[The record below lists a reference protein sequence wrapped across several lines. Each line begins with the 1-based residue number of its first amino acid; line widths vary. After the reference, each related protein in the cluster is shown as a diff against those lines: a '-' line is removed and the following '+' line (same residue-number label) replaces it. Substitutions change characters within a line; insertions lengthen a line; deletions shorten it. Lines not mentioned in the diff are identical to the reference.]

1 MFCVEQWTFMKAPP
15 SRLLLIAYIYDYIM
29 CELLV
34 VGISSVYR
42 KTGYVPC
49 HMIPSYLP
57 TYLPFF
63 SRSTVW
69 IFKLEPALSK
79 QIKRLSINIYQS
91 GNMY

>member
-1 MFCVEQWTFMKAPP
+1 
-15 SRLLLIAYIYDYIM
+15 M

-57 TYLPFF
+57 TSLPFF